1 MPAVGGTRGRAWI
14 GAGRLLPA
22 LLLGLLLATGA
33 PQPAG
38 GQQRLVPES
47 REQIRLSF
55 APVVRRAAPAV
66 VSITSRKFVE
76 VTADPFAA
84 DPFFR
89 FFFREFGPP
98 ARRERRA
105 RTSLGSGVIVRGDG
119 LVVTNNHVVADAD
132 SITVVLGDKREF
144 EARILMQDEDAD
156 LAFLRLED
164 APDDL
169 PVLPLGD
176 SDSLETGDLVLAIGN
191 PFGIGQTVTS
201 GIISAA
207 ARTPPGGKGAV
218 SFLQTDAAINPGNSG
233 GALVDLGGTLVGIN
247 TAIFTRGGGSIGIGF
262 AIPANL
268 VKARLLALERGE
280 DFVPPWLG
288 VEVRGVDA
296 ALAEAL
302 GLDRPRG
309 VVVER
314 VHPASAAARAG
325 IRPGEVI
332 LAVDGFAVGDPA
344 GLNTRLAL
352 RAPGERALLDLWRR
366 GRERRVTV
374 VLTPP
379 PEEPP
384 RDVTLLRGRHP
395 LDGARVANLS
405 PALAQELGFDPFARG
420 VVVLEIAR
428 RGFARRLG
436 LRPGDRIL
444 AIDGREIAEVRELER
459 VLAEPRRRY
468 DITIGRGD
476 RRFTLTV
483 G

>member
-1 MPAVGGTRGRAWI
+1 MITARAWRI
-14 GAGRLLPA
+14 GAGSSLPA
-22 LLLGLLLATGA
+22 LLLLGGLLLAAEIPAAT
-33 PQPAG
+33 PQ
-38 GQQRLVPES
+38 RVVPES

-76 VTADPFAA
+76 VAVDPFAA

-89 FFFREFGPP
+89 FFFREFGVP
-98 ARRERRA
+98 ARRERRT
-105 RTSLGSGVIVRGDG
+105 RTSLGSGVIVRADG

-156 LAFLRLED
+156 LAFLRLEE
-164 APDDL
+164 APADL

-176 SDSLETGDLVLAIGN
+176 SDGLETGDLVLAIGN

-201 GIISAA
+201 GILSAK
-207 ARTPPGGKGAV
+207 ARTPPGGSGEV

-233 GALVDLGGTLVGIN
+233 GALVDLDGNLIGIN

-268 VKARLLALERGE
+268 VKARLLALERGGE
-280 DFVPPWLG
+280 LVAPWLG
-288 VEVRGVDA
+288 VKVQGVDA

-302 GLDRPRG
+302 GLERPRG
-309 VVVER
+309 VLVQR

-325 IRPGEVI
+325 VRPGDVI
-332 LAVDGFAVGDPA
+332 LAVDGFEIGDPA
-344 GLNTRLAL
+344 GLNYRMAL
-352 RAPGERALLDLWRR
+352 RAPGERAVLVLWRK
-366 GRERRVTV
+366 GRERRLSVP
-374 VLTPP
+374 LEAAPEDPP
-379 PEEPP
+379 A
-384 RDVTLLRGRHP
+384 DVTLLRGRHP
-395 LDGARVANLS
+395 LEGARVANLS
-405 PALAQELGFDPFARG
+405 PALAEELGFDPFAQG
-420 VVVLEIAR
+420 VVVLEITR
-428 RGFARRLG
+428 RGFARRLR

-444 AIDGREIAEVRELER
+444 AVNGREIADVDGLEQ
-459 VLAEPRRRY
+459 VLAEPRRRF
-468 DITIGRGD
+468 DITIARGD

>member
-1 MPAVGGTRGRAWI
+1 MGGARNGPRI

-22 LLLGLLLATGA
+22 LLLGLLLATGGI
-33 PQPAG
+33 PPAG
-38 GQQRLVPES
+38 GQQRAVPES

-76 VTADPFAA
+76 VAADPFAA

-89 FFFREFGPP
+89 FFFREFGVP
-98 ARRERRA
+98 ARRERRT

-156 LAFLRLED
+156 LAFLQLED

-176 SDSLETGDLVLAIGN
+176 SDGLETGDLVLAIGN

-201 GIISAA
+201 GIVSAA
-207 ARTPPGGKGAV
+207 ARTPPGGSGAV

-268 VKARLLALERGE
+268 VKARLAALERGD

-314 VHPASAAARAG
+314 VHPASSAARAG
-325 IRPGEVI
+325 IRPGDVI
-332 LAVDGFAVGDPA
+332 LAVDGFAVGDSA
-344 GLNTRLAL
+344 GLGYRIAL
-352 RAPGERALLDLWRR
+352 RAPGERARLDLWRR
-366 GRERRVTV
+366 GRERSMTV
-374 VLTPP
+374 ALTAP

-384 RDVTLLRGRHP
+384 PEVTLLRGRHP

-405 PALAQELGFDPFARG
+405 PALAEELGFDPFARG

-428 RGFARRLG
+428 GGFARRLG

-444 AIDGREIAEVRELER
+444 AVNGREVGEVRELER
-459 VLAEPRRRY
+459 LLAEPRRRY
-468 DITIGRGD
+468 DITIARGE

>member
-1 MPAVGGTRGRAWI
+1 MMIARGIRAF

-22 LLLGLLLATGA
+22 LLLGLLLLPSAA
-33 PQPAG
+33 PAQT
-38 GQQRLVPES
+38 RVVPES

-55 APVVRRAAPAV
+55 APVVRRTAPAV
-66 VSITSRKFVE
+66 VSITSRTYVE
-76 VTADPFAA
+76 VASDPFAS

-89 FFFREFGPP
+89 FFFREFGVP
-98 ARRERRA
+98 ARRERRT

-132 SITVVLGDKREF
+132 EITVVLGDKREF

-156 LAFLRLED
+156 LAFLLLED
-164 APDDL
+164 APGDL

-176 SDSLETGDLVLAIGN
+176 SDRLETGDLVLAIGN

-201 GIISAA
+201 GIISAE
-207 ARTPPGGKGAV
+207 ARTPPGGSGEV

-233 GALVDLGGTLVGIN
+233 GALVDLDGQLVGIN

-268 VKARLLALERGE
+268 VKARLLALERGG
-280 DFVPPWLG
+280 DFVAPWLG
-288 VEVRGVDA
+288 AKVQGVDA

-309 VVVER
+309 VLVQR
-314 VHPASAAARAG
+314 VHPASSAARG
-325 IRPGEVI
+325 GLRPGDVI

-344 GLNTRLAL
+344 GLNYRLAL
-352 RAPGERALLDLWRR
+352 RAPGERMRFLIWRK
-366 GRERRVTV
+366 GVERR
-374 VLTPP
+374 LNIRLEAAPEDPP
-379 PEEPP
+379 AEI
-384 RDVTLLRGRHP
+384 TLLRGRHP
-395 LDGARVANLS
+395 LEGARVANLS
-405 PALAQELGFDPFARG
+405 PALAERLGLDPFESG
-420 VVVLEIAR
+420 VVVLEITR

-444 AIDGREIAEVRELER
+444 AVNGREIAEVRALER
-459 VLAEPRRRY
+459 VLAERRRRF
-468 DITIGRGD
+468 DITIARGD